1 MNNPSNLMASI
12 AAILQNNGL
21 TELRI
26 EDYGQLNDST
36 YIIWFDNDGVPYDDP
51 VVKVMVEGSS
61 LSVEVEA
68 REFAENVTL
77 QDYDIDRL
85 EWWRGIHANILEVL
99 QRDGKRRCPTCGKPL
114 KGKQKF
120 CSETCW
126 VFAAP
131 PPTAQEIAD
140 KANKHIQTLIDRI
153 TKGDRKLKRQLTEKY
168 IIKL

>member
-1 MNNPSNLMASI
+1 MNNPSNLMAAI

-26 EDYGQLNDST
+26 EDYGQFNDPT

-51 VVKVMVEGSS
+51 VVKVMVEDSG

-99 QRDGKRRCPTCGKPL
+99 QRDGKRRCPACGKPL

-120 CSETCW
+120 CSEICRA
-126 VFAAP
+126 FAAP
-131 PPTAQEIAD
+131 PPTTQEIAD
-140 KANKHIQTLIDRI
+140 KANKHIQDLINRI
-153 TKGDRKLKRQLTEKY
+153 ANGDRKLKRQLTEKY

>member
-1 MNNPSNLMASI
+1 MNNPSNLMAAI

-26 EDYGQLNDST
+26 EDYEQLNAPT

-51 VVKVMVEGSS
+51 VVKVMVEDFS

-99 QRDGKRRCPTCGKPL
+99 QRDGKRRCPACGKPL

-120 CSETCW
+120 CSETCRA
-126 VFAAP
+126 FAAP

-140 KANKHIQTLIDRI
+140 KANKHIRELITRI
-153 TKGDRKLKRQLTEKY
+153 APNDRKFKRQLTEKY

>member
-12 AAILQNNGL
+12 AAILKNNGL

-26 EDYGQLNDST
+26 EDYEQLNDPT

-51 VVKVMVEGSS
+51 VVKVMVEDSS

-99 QRDGKRRCPTCGKPL
+99 QRDGKRRCPACGKSL

-120 CSETCW
+120 CSETCQA
-126 VFAAP
+126 FAAP

-140 KANKHIQTLIDRI
+140 KANKHIRELITRI
-153 TKGDRKLKRQLTEKY
+153 APNDPKLKRQLTEKY